1 VRHLVSS
8 GSSLVGEHHLCGG
21 VNRHLLDVP
30 AIGGLPRLLEQ
41 DYERKRKT
49 KDGILRDAPMPTHT
63 IQRVAPPDVGW
74 LTCNLFNY
82 HFLFSG
88 SACMEEMLACG
99 ALLRAVVGDAS
110 TSSCI
115 AGLCPVGVESTPM
128 KGANRREIDCWI
140 AGSRVRS
147 SCLVSP
153 PTAARTALR
162 HDYFL
167 RLTSSGISND
177 CKAAH

>member
-1 VRHLVSS
+1 VLCAVSSTVCSILKRSSIVVRHLVSS

-88 SACMEEMLACG
+88 SA
-99 ALLRAVVGDAS
+99 RVVRCDG
-110 TSSCI
+110 
-115 AGLCPVGVESTPM
+115 
-128 KGANRREIDCWI
+128 DCWLT
-140 AGSRVRS
+140 AGSWRRPKVEFGKSPECPTELSPAPRRRQS
-147 SCLVSP
+147 KGDDCGSLV
-153 PTAARTALR
+153 
-162 HDYFL
+162 
-167 RLTSSGISND
+167 TSLAI
-177 CKAAH
+177 